1 MGVIKSSPHRLIV
14 VMMLFSP
21 LFFTNRRD
29 REYGWSKLSTHHV
42 LWLWTCNA
50 LPLPN
55 TISNHSGNAHC
66 SFFYKKNKQKNK
78 TTWQR
83 TWTWVVKTHH
93 VRWSWTYDALPPL
106 PNPSSNLSD
115 DAHCTL
121 GSKPLMA
128 TCRLY
133 TEWCSEA
140 KLYRE
145 WWKCWSDAG
154 YILSDGNSQS
164 DAYPLPWCLLP
175 YWDVIEPNAVLG
187 TIGTALGLKWFIT
200 QIFNRMRI

>member
-1 MGVIKSSPHRLIV
+1 MGVVKSSSHRLIV

-21 LFFTNRRD
+21 LFLQTGETENMA
-29 REYGWSKLSTHHV
+29 GQSL
-42 LWLWTCNA
+42 A
-50 LPLPN
+50 LITSYDGGRVIPCRCQIQVQIQVIVN
-55 TISNHSGNAHC
+55 THC
-66 SFFYKKNKQKNK
+66 SFFFIKK
-78 TTWQR
+78 WQR

-93 VRWSWTYDALPPL
+93 VRWSWTYDALLPL

-154 YILSDGNSQS
+154 YIQSDGNSQS
-164 DAYPLPWCLLP
+164 DACPLPWCLLP

>member
-1 MGVIKSSPHRLIV
+1 MGVVKSSSHWLWSWCCFHLFSQTGETENIAGQSLALITSYDGGRVMPCRCQIRAQIIV
-14 VMMLFSP
+14 VMLIAV
-21 LFFTNRRD
+21 FFT
-29 REYGWSKLSTHHV
+29 
-42 LWLWTCNA
+42 
-50 LPLPN
+50 
-55 TISNHSGNAHC
+55 
-66 SFFYKKNKQKNK
+66 KKTKTKK

-93 VRWSWTYDALPPL
+93 VRWSWTYAALLPL

-154 YILSDGNSQS
+154 YIQSDGNSQS